1 MSKKQYIEML
11 TNRRLSN
18 TRNNYKKEKVRKKV
32 GEFIWIYIEDG
43 CLRKKFR
50 LLLII
55 QFIAVNQRKG
65 KPFERES
72 DPLCCPQHA
81 AEPSYPPFFF
91 AQKLYFLLSVKFL
104 TLRVLTRLSDVQMKN
119 INDSNFT
126 TLHS

>member
-1 MSKKQYIEML
+1 ML

-18 TRNNYKKEKVRKKV
+18 TRKNYKKEKVRKKV

-43 CLRKKFR
+43 SLKKKFR

-81 AEPSYPPFFF
+81 TEPSYPPFFCP
-91 AQKLYFLLSVKFL
+91 K
-104 TLRVLTRLSDVQMKN
+104 
-119 INDSNFT
+119 NFT
-126 TLHS
+126 FCYR